1 MTPAFPLQTLF
12 RRARHRL
19 PGSGVCAGL
28 VAQQQCVGP
37 FQLPLA
43 DVAVTAQA
51 HQGSLAGLATSLGE
65 QPLKGLIDPAAM
77 ARLALAEALT
87 NLVFAPVT
95 ALQDVRASVNWM
107 HAAKVRPGP
116 WSCTHP
122 LLSPTPRRAPAAE
135 ALACI
140 VILGDRDRSVGTDL
154 TFDVTL

>member
-1 MTPAFPLQTLF
+1 M
-12 RRARHRL
+12 
-19 PGSGVCAGL
+19 CAGL

-65 QPLKGLIDPAAM
+65 QPLKGLIDPGAM

-107 HAAKVRPGP
+107 HAAKVRPQP
-116 WSCTHP
+116 LVPHP
-122 LLSPTPRRAPAAE
+122 APAVPSVKTSAGCRG
-135 ALACI
+135 ACMHCPP
-140 VILGDRDRSVGTDL
+140 RQP
-154 TFDVTL
+154 